1 MTTVKVTELAAL
13 MLDLTLPANER
24 AVQQAFRKAAMWAH
38 PDHGGTSASFRA
50 VSASRDVLLGNVKT
64 DDTKSSTNGNSYSN
78 NRTTEEFYGW
88 KLSAKG
94 NLTRRLCVKCGDPS
108 CADAE
113 WLTVFRRGD
122 SWRWVYAQQYS
133 GPFVTRE
140 EAMANAEYE
149 FGL

>member
-1 MTTVKVTELAAL
+1 

-50 VSASRDVLLGNVKT
+50 VSASRDVLLGNVKA
-64 DDTKSSTNGNSYSN
+64 DDTSNRKSGGNYSGNS
-78 NRTTEEFYGW
+78 RTTDEFYGW

-94 NLTRRLCVKCGDPS
+94 NLTRRMCLTCGDPS

-113 WLTVFRRGD
+113 WLTVFQRGD
-122 SWRWVYAQQYS
+122 TWRWVFSSKYS
-133 GPFVTRE
+133 DAFASRE
-140 EAMANAEYE
+140 EAVASAEYE